1 MKIGPKTGLMLQK
14 IHLKSWE
21 NAVFGLTSIY
31 NICYNN
37 LHGKNA
43 KGAMTAEVTEI
54 HPGKGDREF
63 RASII
68 QHIGWNTEFSW
79 CNATTAFSRCE
90 TATITLAVRKRTPPL
105 YHSASFM
112 VRDRFALSRHFFAKR
127 QEKHIRSGFECSVIH
142 LHTLM
147 GLESP

>member
-21 NAVFGLTSIY
+21 NAAFGLTSIY

-90 TATITLAVRKRTPPL
+90 TATITLAVRKRT
-105 YHSASFM
+105 
-112 VRDRFALSRHFFAKR
+112 RRFTTR
-127 QEKHIRSGFECSVIH
+127 QVLWFGI
-142 LHTLM
+142 
-147 GLESP
+147 GLPCPGIFLRKGKKNT

>member
-1 MKIGPKTGLMLQK
+1 MKIGPKTGLM
-14 IHLKSWE
+14 
-21 NAVFGLTSIY
+21 TSIY

-68 QHIGWNTEFSW
+68 QHIG
-79 CNATTAFSRCE
+79 
-90 TATITLAVRKRTPPL
+90 
-105 YHSASFM
+105 
-112 VRDRFALSRHFFAKR
+112 
-127 QEKHIRSGFECSVIH
+127 
-142 LHTLM
+142 
-147 GLESP
+147 

>member
-1 MKIGPKTGLMLQK
+1 MLQK
-14 IHLKSWE
+14 IHLKSRKNE
-21 NAVFGLTSIY
+21 DFLLTSIY

-68 QHIGWNTEFSW
+68 QNIGWNTEFS
-79 CNATTAFSRCE
+79 
-90 TATITLAVRKRTPPL
+90 
-105 YHSASFM
+105 
-112 VRDRFALSRHFFAKR
+112 
-127 QEKHIRSGFECSVIH
+127 
-142 LHTLM
+142 
-147 GLESP
+147 